1 MSSEQEHEAP
11 AAPAVV
17 YSPPAARPS
26 ILPIVILSIMFG
38 VSLTLTI
45 GGAIY
50 YSRLTK
56 TLTADLAKVQ
66 AGLKQKNSL
75 LREAGEQIAELS
87 KQMESLKD
95 AAVARSHTSAEKLEA
110 ASKKPEPSKE
120 TPSSATDNKADS
132 TTTEDK
138 PTHAATATATATAAD
153 KTTKPDTPS
162 AKSDPAATEKKSDVP
177 TSSRKTKNDA
187 AIAEAKP
194 NASKLDAAK
203 TKPPLSDCYVAGR
216 SSSDQVSAL
225 QRCVEAM
232 DGGGVPPKKGK

>member
-1 MSSEQEHEAP
+1 
-11 AAPAVV
+11 
-17 YSPPAARPS
+17 
-26 ILPIVILSIMFG
+26 MFG
-38 VSLTLTI
+38 ASLTLTI

-56 TLTADLAKVQ
+56 TLTADLAKAQ

-95 AAVARSHTSAEKLEA
+95 AAVARSRTSAEKLEA
-110 ASKKPEPSKE
+110 ANKKPEPSKE

-132 TTTEDK
+132 ITPEDK
-138 PTHAATATATATAAD
+138 PTHAVAAAG
-153 KTTKPDTPS
+153 KTTKSDTPS
-162 AKSDPAATEKKSDVP
+162 AKSDPAATEKKSDAQ
-177 TSSRKTKNDA
+177 TSIRKTKRYA
-187 AIAEAKP
+187 ATAEAKP
-194 NASKLDAAK
+194 NAPKPDAAK
-203 TKPPLSDCYVAGR
+203 AKPALSDCYVAGR

-232 DGGGVPPKKGK
+232 DGGGTPPKKGK